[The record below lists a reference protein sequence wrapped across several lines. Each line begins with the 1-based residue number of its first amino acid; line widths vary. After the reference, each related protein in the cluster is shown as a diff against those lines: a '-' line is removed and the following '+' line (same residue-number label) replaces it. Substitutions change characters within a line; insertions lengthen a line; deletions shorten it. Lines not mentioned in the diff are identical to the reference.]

1 VLGELEREGIKTGL
15 FQLAG
20 KKIRGCAAC
29 YKCLENKDQRYSI
42 RNDVVNE
49 CIEKTIATQG
59 IILWSPTYFAD
70 LTAEMKALV
79 DRAGSVARANG
90 DMFKRKVGAAVGLA
104 RRAGTTHAF
113 DSMNHFFL
121 VSQRIVPGSNY
132 WNVGFGHGK
141 GDVEEDEEGIEIMR
155 VLGQNMA

>member
-1 VLGELEREGIKTGL
+1 MLGELEREGIKTEL

-29 YKCLENKDQRYSI
+29 YKCLENKDQRYST

-49 CIEKTIATQG
+49 CIEKMIATQG
-59 IILWSPTYFAD
+59 IILRSPTYFAD

-90 DMFKRKVGAAVGLA
+90 DMFKRKVGASAS
-104 RRAGTTHAF
+104 AF
-113 DSMNHFFL
+113 
-121 VSQRIVPGSNY
+121 
-132 WNVGFGHGK
+132 
-141 GDVEEDEEGIEIMR
+141 EEDEQGIEIMR